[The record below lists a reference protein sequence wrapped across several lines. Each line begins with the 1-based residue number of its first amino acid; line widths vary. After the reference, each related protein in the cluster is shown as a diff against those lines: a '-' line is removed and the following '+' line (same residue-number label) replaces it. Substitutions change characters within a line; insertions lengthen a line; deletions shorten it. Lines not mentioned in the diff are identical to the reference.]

1 MKSEA
6 LEARTGPGGAY
17 RLVALRPL
25 RSASVTLDGAEAAP
39 FVDVY
44 WRPIDA
50 SRRLDFHFPRVGFA
64 VRVLDAATG
73 RGIANAAV
81 ATRNSFA
88 ADDEEPA
95 IGHGD
100 DAGGE
105 EPHRRVIA
113 QVVTADEEG
122 VARLPPLRPGTVEIA
137 VYAEGYE
144 ALPEPVVAEVSDPAA
159 GGELEVRLRPSARRE
174 SR

>member
-1 MKSEA
+1 VRGEP
-6 LEARTGPGGAY
+6 LEARTGPDGTY

-25 RSASVTLDGAEAAP
+25 RSVSVSLEGVEAAP

-50 SRRLDFHFPRVGFA
+50 SRRLDFHLPELGFT

-73 RGIANAAV
+73 LGIANAAV
-81 ATRNSFA
+81 TSRNSFA
-88 ADDEEPA
+88 VDEEDPA
-95 IGHGD
+95 LLPGD
-100 DAGGE
+100 DAERE

-113 QVVTADEEG
+113 QAVTADEEG

-137 VYAEGYE
+137 AYAEGYE
-144 ALPEPVVAEVSDPAA
+144 ELPGPMVAKVSDPAA
-159 GGELEVRLRPSARRE
+159 GREIEVRLRPSERRE